1 MKLTRNQLQTIIKEE
16 LDAVI
21 EEGHG
26 GMMAPKDVFFR
37 VIMPALESA
46 GFMGLDAMKM
56 AKDAVDAAF
65 GMGRDDGTDARR
77 RHAMERYHDSR
88 I

>member
-16 LDAVI
+16 LDAAL

-26 GMMAPKDVFFR
+26 GMMTPKRVFFD

-46 GFMGLDAMKM
+46 GFMGLDAMRM
-56 AKDAVDAAF
+56 ARAAVDAAF
-65 GMGRDDGTDARR
+65 DMGAQMMGEQDEDQ
-77 RHAMERYHDSR
+77 
-88 I
+88 

>member
-1 MKLTRNQLQTIIKEE
+1 MKITKTQLQEIIKEE
-16 LDAVI
+16 LDAAL

-26 GMMAPKDVFFR
+26 GMMTPKRVFFD

-56 AKDAVDAAF
+56 AKAAVDAAF
-65 GMGRDDGTDARR
+65 NMGSEMMAP
-77 RHAMERYHDSR
+77 MEEGE
-88 I
+88 